1 MSKKP
6 LPQEKKDECLRLKA
20 LFNRKKNELGLTQEK
35 LAHALEINQSSVSH
49 YLNGVNPLNPSIAA
63 SFANIL
69 KVDVREFSERLAK
82 EISQMASSIDQRHTG
97 SGTAISLDGEDS
109 SKSDRDFTGAGK
121 RARALALAAS
131 PRSRSALERIAEA
144 ADSGLLSEQDVL
156 LLEAI
161 ATRLSIRI
169 PTKTESP
176 HQRLRK
182 KLTPNDPVPE

>member
-6 LPQEKKDECLRLKA
+6 LPQDKKDECLRLKA

-69 KVDVREFSERLAK
+69 MVDVRDFSERLAK
-82 EISQMASSIDQRHTG
+82 EISQMAASVDQHQSG
-97 SGTAISLDGEDS
+97 SGRAASVSSDESLV
-109 SKSDRDFTGAGK
+109 SDRDPAGTGDK
-121 RARALALAAS
+121 ARALALAAS

-161 ATRLSIRI
+161 ATRFSIK
-169 PTKTESP
+169 PTTKTESP

-182 KLTPNDPVPE
+182 KLTQHDPVSE